1 MTQLMIEMIGRKVC
15 CQVILVAI
23 VLAPVV
29 AGRPVVAADAPSI
42 FSQIQVEEAEYRY
55 AGDDEDSFNWDAQ
68 AWVGGDVNKL
78 VLKTEGELAFDDT
91 ELEEA
96 ETQALYS
103 RQISDFFD
111 AVIGVRYDFEPEG
124 EAFGV
129 IGLQGLAPYSYEVD
143 TAFFISEDADVTAR
157 FEAEYEIL
165 VTQQIVL
172 QPSLETDVG
181 FQEVGGSGLGFTVD
195 DLELGL
201 RLRYEIIREIAP
213 YVGINWERA
222 FGDAADDLED
232 EGESIDSFA
241 GVAGIRFWF

>member
-1 MTQLMIEMIGRKVC
+1 MIGRSVC
-15 CQVILVAI
+15 SSAALLVGA
-23 VLAPVV
+23 LAP
-29 AGRPVVAADAPSI
+29 AIISHSASAADAPSV
-42 FSQIQVEEAEYRY
+42 FSQFQVEEAEYRY
-55 AGDDEDSFNWDAQ
+55 TDDDEESFNWDAQ
-68 AWVGGDVNKL
+68 AWIGGDVNKL
-78 VLKTEGELAFDDT
+78 ALKSEGELVLDEE

-96 ETQALYS
+96 ELQALYS
-103 RQISDFFD
+103 RQISNFFD
-111 AVIGVRYDFEPEG
+111 VVVGGRYDFEPEG

-143 TAFFISEDADVTAR
+143 TALFISEDADVTAR

-172 QPSLETDVG
+172 QPSLETNLGFEDVG
-181 FQEVGGSGLGFTVD
+181 DSGLGFTFD
-195 DLELGL
+195 DIELGL

-222 FGDAADDLED
+222 LGDAADELED
-232 EGESIDSFA
+232 EGETIDSFA

>member
-1 MTQLMIEMIGRKVC
+1 MMRIDIRRSCRWRWVALAGAPA
-15 CQVILVAI
+15 ILA
-23 VLAPVV
+23 LPA
-29 AGRPVVAADAPSI
+29 VAADAPSI

-55 AGDDEDSFNWDAQ
+55 TDDDEESFNWDAQ
-68 AWVGGDVNKL
+68 AWIGGDINKL
-78 VLKTEGELAFDDT
+78 VLKTEGELVFDDD
-91 ELEEA
+91 LEEA

-111 AVIGVRYDFEPEG
+111 VVAGARYDFEPDG

-143 TAFFISEDADVTAR
+143 TALFISEDADVSAR
-157 FEAEYEIL
+157 FEAEYDIL
-165 VTQQIVL
+165 VTQKIVL
-172 QPSLETDVG
+172 QPSLETNLG
-181 FQEVGGSGLGFTVD
+181 FEEVGGSGLGFAFD

-201 RLRYEIIREIAP
+201 RLRYEIIKEIAP

-222 FGDAADDLED
+222 FGDAADELED
-232 EGESIDSFA
+232 EGENIDSFA